1 MKDDFAQNGSFLR
14 DIDIDKLANI
24 LPECSARQIDDL
36 RRTFRTIYRAYNVKE
51 TFKDDVEKLKLL
63 KTKIEI
69 IRVNS
74 DKMDR
79 IQVKQLGYFENNL
92 RDIISRME

>member
-1 MKDDFAQNGSFLR
+1 M
-14 DIDIDKLANI
+14 
-24 LPECSARQIDDL
+24 
-36 RRTFRTIYRAYNVKE
+36 KE